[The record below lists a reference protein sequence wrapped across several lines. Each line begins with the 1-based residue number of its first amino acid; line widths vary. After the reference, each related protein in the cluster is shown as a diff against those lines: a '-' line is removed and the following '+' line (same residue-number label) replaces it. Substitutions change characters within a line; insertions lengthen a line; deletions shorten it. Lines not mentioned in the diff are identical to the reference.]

1 MSAVQTDIFQRIA
14 WTTRERHLTR
24 LLEAVERTGHLR
36 EPEYA
41 QGKLGWPCLRQW
53 RDGAVLYRCAPLE
66 PIAAYL
72 QTRGRFVDHRDG
84 AGECRY
90 LLVSLDG
97 YVLAEGEWCST
108 TGGARG
114 WLGRST
120 VKIGGAS

>member
-1 MSAVQTDIFQRIA
+1 MSAAQTTIYQRIA
-14 WTTRERHLTR
+14 WTTRERHLAQ

-41 QGKLGWPCLRQW
+41 QGSLSWPRLRTW
-53 RDGAVLYRCAPLE
+53 KASAVLYRCAPLE

-72 QTRGRFVDHRDG
+72 QTRGP
-84 AGECRY
+84 ECRY

-97 YVLAEGEWCST
+97 YVLAEGDWCST
-108 TGGARG
+108 QGGARG

-120 VKIGGAS
+120 VKLGAKS